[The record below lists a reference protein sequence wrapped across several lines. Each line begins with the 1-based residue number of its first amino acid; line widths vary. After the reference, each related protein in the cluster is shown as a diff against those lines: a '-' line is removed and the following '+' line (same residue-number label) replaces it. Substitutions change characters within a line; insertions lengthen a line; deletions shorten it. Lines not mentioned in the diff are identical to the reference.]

1 MLIRNVLESVQNL
14 LALFVKEPSKFTA
27 PSPILTS
34 DTQEPPNK
42 QYLPAVLLDI
52 MFSTF
57 FHADITDLEEQIGL
71 LTQTLSGFTP
81 AIRLMNNM
89 TGNVAVSC
97 DLSIRRLNYLCQK
110 LPSLIDASSALIE
123 ELESHL
129 IQHYFREAKDP
140 ENTFEWAEWQRFLGI
155 SPCWRR
161 LLEQK
166 GVLVTVADG
175 TAIQ

>member
-1 MLIRNVLESVQNL
+1 MLIRNVLESVQKL
-14 LALFVKEPSKFTA
+14 LTIFVKNPSALPVPFPVPT
-27 PSPILTS
+27 
-34 DTQEPPNK
+34 PNK
-42 QYLPAVLLDI
+42 QYLPAILLDI

-81 AIRLMNNM
+81 AIRLMKNM
-89 TGNVAVSC
+89 TGDVAVSC
-97 DLSIRRLNYLCQK
+97 DMSIRRLNYLCQK

-161 LLEQK
+161 LLEQE
-166 GVLVTVADG
+166 GVLVTAADG
-175 TAIQ
+175 AATQ

>member
-1 MLIRNVLESVQNL
+1 MLIRNVLDNVQKYLTYFVRNPPAFTVPSLDPTFNREES
-14 LALFVKEPSKFTA
+14 S
-27 PSPILTS
+27 
-34 DTQEPPNK
+34 NK
-42 QYLPAVLLDI
+42 KHLPVILLDI

-71 LTQTLSGFTP
+71 LAQTISSFTP
-81 AIRLMNNM
+81 AVRIMNGMN
-89 TGNVAVSC
+89 GNVAVSC

-110 LPSLIDASSALIE
+110 LPPLVDGSSALIK
-123 ELESHL
+123 ELESQL
-129 IQHYFREAKDP
+129 VQYYFRQPKFPRDDS
-140 ENTFEWAEWQRFLGI
+140 EWQRFLGI

-175 TAIQ
+175 TATQ

>member
-89 TGNVAVSC
+89 TGNIAVSC

-110 LPSLIDASSALIE
+110 LPSLIDASSA
-123 ELESHL
+123 
-129 IQHYFREAKDP
+129 
-140 ENTFEWAEWQRFLGI
+140 
-155 SPCWRR
+155 
-161 LLEQK
+161 
-166 GVLVTVADG
+166 
-175 TAIQ
+175 

>member
-1 MLIRNVLESVQNL
+1 
-14 LALFVKEPSKFTA
+14 
-27 PSPILTS
+27 
-34 DTQEPPNK
+34 
-42 QYLPAVLLDI
+42 

-81 AIRLMNNM
+81 AIRPMKNM
-89 TGNVAVSC
+89 TGDVAVSC

-140 ENTFEWAEWQRFLGI
+140 ENTLEWAEWQRFLGI

-161 LLEQK
+161 LLEQE
-166 GVLVTVADG
+166 GVLVTSMDQVWG
-175 TAIQ
+175 NEHNVSPSLR